1 MKNIS
6 IVDAESIFNR
16 EINFLEDAVKNSK
29 NSFHL
34 FNLSTIN
41 QNLPESRT
49 VVLRG
54 FEKSPF
60 RLQFNT
66 DKRSPKINHLSN
78 NSNCSALF
86 YDKIRKVQLRF
97 SCFATINNNNSKSYE
112 KWVSTRLQSRK
123 CYMGDFDPSY
133 KLESWN
139 PNIPIEYLKLNPK
152 KEDSEIGYKNFC
164 LIDLDVRKIDILEL
178 HHDGHIRFEYKNNKI
193 QFIAP

>member
-6 IVDAESIFNR
+6 IADAESILNR

-34 FNLSTIN
+34 FNFSTIN
-41 QNLPESRT
+41 QDVPETRT

-78 NSNCSALF
+78 NCNCSAMF

-97 SCFATINNNNSKSYE
+97 KCEVSIHYDNDISKIAWN
-112 KWVSTRLQSRK
+112 KTALQSRK
-123 CYMGDFDPSY
+123 CYMAPFNPSSRI
-133 KLESWN
+133 ESWH
-139 PNIPIEYLKLNPK
+139 PNIPIDCIDRDPTLDESNL
-152 KEDSEIGYKNFC
+152 GYNNFM
-164 LIDLDVRKIDILEL
+164 
-178 HHDGHIRFEYKNNKI
+178 HIAVSYTHLTLPTKRI
-193 QFIAP
+193 V

>member
-6 IVDAESIFNR
+6 IVDAESILNR

-41 QNLPESRT
+41 QNVPESRT

-97 SCFATINNNNSKSYE
+97 SCFAT
-112 KWVSTRLQSRK
+112 RLQSRK

-139 PNIPIEYLKLNPK
+139 PNIPIEYLKINPN

-164 LIDLDVRKIDILEL
+164 LIELDVRKIDILEL
-178 HHDGHIRFEYKNNKI
+178 HHDGHVRFECKNDKI

>member
-1 MKNIS
+1 MKNIT
-6 IVDAESIFNR
+6 IADAESILNR

-34 FNLSTIN
+34 FNFSTIN
-41 QNLPESRT
+41 QDVPETRT

-78 NSNCSALF
+78 NCNFSAMF
-86 YDKIRKVQLRF
+86 YDKIRKEQLRF

-112 KWVSTRLQSRK
+112 KWVNTRLQSRK
-123 CYMGDFDPSY
+123 CYMG
-133 KLESWN
+133 
-139 PNIPIEYLKLNPK
+139 
-152 KEDSEIGYKNFC
+152 
-164 LIDLDVRKIDILEL
+164 
-178 HHDGHIRFEYKNNKI
+178 RF
-193 QFIAP
+193 